1 MSFAEKGLSSW
12 VLMSCL
18 DNFRVE
24 QQISLSFLCNNLSK
38 LRTRKQ
44 KDEKGGK
51 AGEKKGMGEG
61 QESLLHGDH
70 KKTKQ
75 KRMGEGQK
83 GRSNFSIATIKMVA
97 GGWGEVEAITH

>member
-70 KKTKQ
+70 KKK
-75 KRMGEGQK
+75 KNHK
-83 GRSNFSIATIKMVA
+83 K
-97 GGWGEVEAITH
+97 GWGRGRRAGVISP